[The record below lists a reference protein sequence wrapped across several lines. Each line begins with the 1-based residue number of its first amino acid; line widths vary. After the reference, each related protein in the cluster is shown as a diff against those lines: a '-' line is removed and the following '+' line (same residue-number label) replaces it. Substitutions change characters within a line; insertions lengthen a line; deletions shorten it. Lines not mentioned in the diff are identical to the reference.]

1 MKFVKIIFS
10 LIITVAFYSCAKEEK
25 EKEMSSDEIVKI
37 GMSPCRSSALFIK
50 DIGFDPTRSDL
61 STTEPGMV
69 GVVLVEHPRKAA
81 DSLSKRTYQDVSWT
95 QSGWM
100 GNTTVDID
108 GNIYTAPFPKENET
122 NIPLKQRNK
131 VFKIDAK
138 TGKMD
143 VLTELPKPDSTADT
157 VPFAVLGIYY
167 DCHGKKLYVSSVS
180 GSTKTEEN
188 GIIYVIDPSTGK
200 VVDQI
205 KGHDAD
211 AVFVGG
217 FTGEK
222 RLYFGGLRT
231 SDICS
236 IQLTGDGKFKGKA
249 RSEGTLLHPGNSRK
263 DRARSIRFDGNGN
276 MLVSASQFDFT
287 LAGARS
293 EKETSYK
300 FSYTKDRK
308 KWKLVDGG

>member
-1 MKFVKIIFS
+1 MKFVKIIFF
-10 LIITVAFYSCAKEEK
+10 LVLTVAFFSCAKEEK

-50 DIGFDPTRSDL
+50 DFGFDPTRSDL

-81 DSLSKRTYQDVSWT
+81 DSLSRRTYQDVSWT
-95 QSGWM
+95 QNGWM

-122 NIPLKQRNK
+122 NIPLKQMDK

-143 VLTELPKPDSTADT
+143 VLLELSKPGSSAET
-157 VPFAVLGIYY
+157 VPFAVLGLYY

-180 GSTKTEEN
+180 GSTKTKEN
-188 GIIYVIDPSTGK
+188 GIIYVVDPPTGK
-200 VVDQI
+200 VVDQL
-205 KGHDAD
+205 KGHDAA

-231 SDICS
+231 SDIYS
-236 IQLTGDGKFKGKA
+236 VQLTEDGKFKGKA
-249 RSEGTLLHPGNSRK
+249 RSEGTLLHPGNSGN
-263 DRARSIRFDGNGN
+263 DRARSIRFDENGN
-276 MLVSASQFDFT
+276 LLVSASSFDFT
-287 LAGARS
+287 LTDAAVK
-293 EKETSYK
+293 KETSYQ
-300 FSYTKDRK
+300 FSYDKGKK
-308 KWKLVDGG
+308 KWRLVDGG